1 MQARANA
8 PVQRTLHAEE
18 ACEVSRREGEQ
29 LAAINLVEQE
39 GCFMLPQL
47 QSAQPLPDLGASN
60 HQGENIP
67 STSPCGIHN
76 CNPHMSC
83 CSPSTTLLPTTLM
96 HLRTT
101 VGQNAIAAKPF
112 GCNSTHGVAPQVGQM
127 CYLRRNTESTF
138 SALLAP
144 PCDHPCLIYWSTSD
158 LSTV

>member
-1 MQARANA
+1 VQARANA

-101 VGQNAIAAKPF
+101 VGQNAIAAKP
-112 GCNSTHGVAPQVGQM
+112 
-127 CYLRRNTESTF
+127 LRLQQHPRRCASGRTDV
-138 SALLAP
+138 LLEAQHRKHLFRIARTPLRP
-144 PCDHPCLIYWSTSD
+144 PVPHL
-158 LSTV
+158 LEH